1 MDKYVT
7 QEECEARRKELNE
20 EISSIRRDMSEMVG
34 IDRAQTEQI
43 NNTQNT
49 LKWLAGIA
57 GTTIAAIL
65 LLIIKGA
72 LKI

>member
-20 EISSIRRDMSEMVG
+20 EISTIKRDMSEMAG

-43 NNTQNT
+43 TNLQNT
-49 LKWLAGIA
+49 FKWIAGIA
-57 GTTIAAIL
+57 GTLVAA
-65 LLIIKGA
+65 LLIQIIRGV